1 MRPTHGTRAS
11 VTGCR
16 MPALPVLL
24 AACFVAL
31 FAGCSSGSHTAS
43 TAVTHSASPTV
54 STTVSTTTAA
64 PTPTRMP
71 PLATPSL
78 AAPPVASPTSTGGKA
93 PCPTRALATKN
104 GGSQGAAGSTYLSID
119 FSNITGA
126 PCTLYGYP
134 GVSLAGNTPVQQI
147 GVAADHSASPAKALV
162 TLAPGQV
169 SHVLLRISNA
179 SSYAPS
185 QCDPVTSTYLQIYP
199 PNQTTPIYFAY
210 TSSAC
215 RKPIH
220 LLTVSAVQAGP

>member
-1 MRPTHGTRAS
+1 MRPTHGTRAK
-11 VTGCR
+11 VTGSR
-16 MPALPVLL
+16 MPTPPVLL

-43 TAVTHSASPTV
+43 TATTHSANTTVSPTV
-54 STTVSTTTAA
+54 GATTAA
-64 PTPTRMP
+64 PTPTRTS

-126 PCTLYGYP
+126 SCTLYGYP
-134 GVSLAGNTPVQQI
+134 GVSFAGNTPVQQI
-147 GVAADHSASPAKALV
+147 GVAADHSASPAKTLV

-179 SSYAPS
+179 SFSAPS
-185 QCDPVTSTYLQIYP
+185 QCDPVTSTSLQIYP

-220 LLTVSAVQAGP
+220 LLTVSAMQAGP